1 MSVPSS
7 PSKFARKL
15 SSLPPLPTLDELR
28 SRMEALLAPAVPSS
42 AGAATADGGDA
53 APPRGADEPSELLL
67 EFGERQLEGH
77 GPVFLRRK
85 RTPHGHRV
93 GHAPLWAALRA
104 ESAVLS
110 LLALDPALASVDFSR
125 ALYLD
130 TETTGLLG
138 GTGTVPFLLGLA
150 YHDGDGFVMEQV
162 LLRSF
167 AEERAMLAHLAE
179 RLSVASCVVTYNGKT
194 FDWPLLRQRAV
205 MQRSP
210 ALRELPHLDLLQLT
224 RRLHKHRLPSCSLKT
239 VEAQILG
246 RERVGDVHGADIAAI
261 YWHYVRTGAG
271 DVLEPVLEHNALDV
285 LSMVGL
291 VGLYGE
297 ALLEWVPPSD
307 LALAARLATKVTR
320 TRSLRDRFA
329 EEDLARADA
338 SASAWSERAAA
349 RATGARE
356 PLPLE
361 VAAEVAKARGDKA
374 SALRRYEA
382 ALELL
387 SAEGLEW
394 DDLFGD
400 ASRERAAR
408 VRGQL
413 VKLHEHFSKDFD
425 RALRLLDA
433 GTSEDALAADKRRS
447 RLTQKLATARSAG
460 EPSSRRAP
468 AKKREATRA
477 TAESSPRVAR
487 RAGSR
492 GK

>member
-1 MSVPSS
+1 M
-7 PSKFARKL
+7 
-15 SSLPPLPTLDELR
+15 PTLDELR
-28 SRMEALLAPAVPSS
+28 ARMEAILSPPPS
-42 AGAATADGGDA
+42 A
-53 APPRGADEPSELLL
+53 APSVEARATEPSTPTSGPPTSELLL
-67 EFGERQLEGH
+67 EFGERVLDGH
-77 GPVFLRRK
+77 GPIFLRRK

-93 GHAPLWAALRA
+93 GHAPLWAAIRA
-104 ESAVLS
+104 ESSVLS

-130 TETTGLLG
+130 TETTGLMG

-162 LLRSF
+162 LLRTF

-179 RLSVASCVVTYNGKT
+179 RLAAASCVVTYNGKT

-246 RERVGDVHGADIAAI
+246 RERIGDVHGADIAAI
-261 YWHYVRTGAG
+261 YWHFVRTGAG

-307 LALAARLATKVTR
+307 LAMAARLATKITR
-320 TRSLRDRFA
+320 TRSLRERFA
-329 EEDLARADA
+329 EDELARADA
-338 SASAWSERAAA
+338 SASKWIERAVA
-349 RATGARE
+349 RATEARE

-387 SAEGLEW
+387 SEEGLEW
-394 DDLFGD
+394 DDLFGE

-413 VKLHEHFSKDFD
+413 VKLHEHFTKDFD
-425 RALRLLDA
+425 RALALLSA
-433 GTSEDALAADKRRS
+433 GTAESAPAVDKRRS
-447 RLTQKLATARSAG
+447 RIAQKLV
-460 EPSSRRAP
+460 
-468 AKKREATRA
+468 KKRDATRA
-477 TAESSPRVAR
+477 TRDDGARDVRESAAR
-487 RAGSR
+487 GPSALGGLSSGRTCSKVRAR
-492 GK
+492 

>member
-1 MSVPSS
+1 M
-7 PSKFARKL
+7 
-15 SSLPPLPTLDELR
+15 
-28 SRMEALLAPAVPSS
+28 
-42 AGAATADGGDA
+42 
-53 APPRGADEPSELLL
+53 
-67 EFGERQLEGH
+67 
-77 GPVFLRRK
+77 
-85 RTPHGHRV
+85 
-93 GHAPLWAALRA
+93 
-104 ESAVLS
+104 
-110 LLALDPALASVDFSR
+110 
-125 ALYLD
+125 
-130 TETTGLLG
+130 
-138 GTGTVPFLLGLA
+138 
-150 YHDGDGFVMEQV
+150 
-162 LLRSF
+162 
-167 AEERAMLAHLAE
+167 
-179 RLSVASCVVTYNGKT
+179 
-194 FDWPLLRQRAV
+194 QRA
-205 MQRSP
+205 P

-261 YWHYVRTGAG
+261 YWHYVRTGSG

-320 TRSLRDRFA
+320 TRSLRERFA

-338 SASAWSERAAA
+338 SASAWSERAVA
-349 RATGARE
+349 RATEARE

-433 GTSEDALAADKRRS
+433 GTPEDALAVDKRRS
-447 RLTQKLATARSAG
+447 RLAQKLATARTASV
-460 EPSSRRAP
+460 ETSSRRTP
-468 AKKREATRA
+468 VKKREATRR
-477 TAESSPRVAR
+477 TADTAGAGR
-487 RAGSR
+487 RAGPR
-492 GK
+492 AR